1 MLERLCYA
9 TEFEIEG
16 WKKIVPLINI
26 IQEYSNVP
34 LVSLELKMDHFY
46 AVEPNEK
53 LEDFDGKTIKDSL
66 IYRHFKVE
74 KSNQK
79 LGIYV
84 SHQIPINEKLLD
96 YTSTST
102 GNHCVVATGIE
113 CLNGVDYLVLE
124 NTGKSKEENY
134 IRIDS
139 PFFETVS
146 KTIEDTKNRY
156 RNTNPD
162 NEKKVLNK
170 YGFGLAQKKW
180 KKMENMTATSFK
192 NKYGSEWFNVKKDG
206 ELKYQM
212 FFVKGSMPIYTLQ
225 FTKP

>member
-1 MLERLCYA
+1 M
-9 TEFEIEG
+9 
-16 WKKIVPLINI
+16 
-26 IQEYSNVP
+26 
-34 LVSLELKMDHFY
+34 
-46 AVEPNEK
+46 
-53 LEDFDGKTIKDSL
+53 
-66 IYRHFKVE
+66 
-74 KSNQK
+74 
-79 LGIYV
+79 
-84 SHQIPINEKLLD
+84 
-96 YTSTST
+96 
-102 GNHCVVATGIE
+102 
-113 CLNGVDYLVLE
+113 DYLVLE

-180 KKMENMTATSFK
+180 KKLENMTATGFK
-192 NKYGSEWFNVKKDG
+192 NKYGSEWFNMKKDG
-206 ELKYQM
+206 QLEYQM

-225 FTKP
+225 FTKS